1 MPNAKIID
9 VAYGSG
15 LPISPKKKI
24 VYLAALLLGVLIPFV
39 FIYLKHLLDTKIH
52 SRKDIED
59 LTTIPFL
66 GDVPHSDKDDKI
78 VIGSDART
86 STAEAFRLIRTNLGF
101 MLANTGEQQQGKTI
115 FVTSTTSGEGKSF
128 MSINLAAALSLSHKK
143 VLLLGLDLRAPKVTQ
158 YLGISERKGVTNF
171 ITNESLSLKDLK
183 FSIPEIKGLDIIS
196 SGAVPPN
203 PAELLL
209 GDKIKDLFE
218 EVKKEYDYIVVDT
231 APVNL
236 VTDTLLVAKYA
247 DMFVY
252 VARANYLDKRML
264 NVAQNLYN
272 EKKLPNMA
280 LILNDTDLTRG
291 YGYGMVMVMVM
302 VMAMVI

>member
-1 MPNAKIID
+1 M
-9 VAYGSG
+9 
-15 LPISPKKKI
+15 
-24 VYLAALLLGVLIPFV
+24 
-39 FIYLKHLLDTKIH
+39 
-52 SRKDIED
+52 
-59 LTTIPFL
+59 
-66 GDVPHSDKDDKI
+66 
-78 VIGSDART
+78 IGSDART

-183 FSIPEIKGLDIIS
+183 FSIPEIKGLDIIC

-209 GDKIKDLFE
+209 GDKS
-218 EVKKEYDYIVVDT
+218 
-231 APVNL
+231 
-236 VTDTLLVAKYA
+236 
-247 DMFVY
+247 
-252 VARANYLDKRML
+252 
-264 NVAQNLYN
+264 
-272 EKKLPNMA
+272 
-280 LILNDTDLTRG
+280 
-291 YGYGMVMVMVM
+291 
-302 VMAMVI
+302 